1 MLDDDLNKEVEDE
14 SGPDF
19 NYILGMPLW
28 SLTMERKDEL
38 LQKKEAKAKELSDL
52 RLKTP
57 SELWKDDLETFL
69 TELDVSTSGF
79 PRRSAMAPNAMNL
92 HTWQ

>member
-1 MLDDDLNKEVEDE
+1 MIDEDLNKEVEDE

-28 SLTMERKDEL
+28 NLTKERKDEL

-52 RLKTP
+52 RRKSP
-57 SELWKDDLETFL
+57 SELWKDDLEAFL
-69 TELDVSTSGF
+69 TELDVSSSRVAVKSPFFTIPLFS
-79 PRRSAMAPNAMNL
+79 R
-92 HTWQ
+92 